1 MRFQLPQQSTL
12 SEQVGI
18 FCNDSVYGK
27 CNVLSVS
34 GIVKMD
40 ATMDGTHEAFVDL
53 SVWPS
58 EEQGFDVFDSVNGI
72 KRYVPD
78 WESRDGSG
86 SYVNPEDDT
95 VHKILQV
102 QRCRGCKQSGEFP
115 HSCGKE
121 KSGNDVSSSVK

>member
-1 MRFQLPQQSTL
+1 
-12 SEQVGI
+12 
-18 FCNDSVYGK
+18 
-27 CNVLSVS
+27 
-34 GIVKMD
+34 MD

-78 WESRDGSG
+78 WESHDGSG

-95 VHKILQV
+95 VDKILQV